1 MLYCLCLSRPLL
13 VCIGRSVLIQSVELG
28 VINVPLHI
36 MCLKSDLITG
46 PVTVGVRPTLP
57 VPGVSLLLGNDLAG
71 GKVVSIL

>member
-1 MLYCLCLSRPLL
+1 MVYCLCLSRPLL
-13 VCIGRSVLIQSVELG
+13 VCTGRSVLIQSVELG